1 MNTTFT
7 FGINNIFDTAAPFA
21 VDSVLS
27 NFDAGSGVNNIQRYF
42 WVSIDKKF

>member
-1 MNTTFT
+1 
-7 FGINNIFDTAAPFA
+7 

-27 NFDAGSGVNNIQRYF
+27 NFDGQSGVNNIQRYF